1 MTLTKNILKLLL
13 NLKYTKIVSFEIP
26 DRIINFH
33 NKPFN
38 RKELHIRV
46 EPYKAKKCLCP
57 KCLKKCPGYDIKSV
71 NESSIRTVNLNGIPV
86 YLEYKPVRI
95 ECKEHGVLT
104 EYLPWSDGESRFSKD
119 FNNEVA
125 WMATHVS
132 KSALSEYFGIN
143 WRTVGNCIKAAHQRI
158 EPDVSKRLHSGLKRI
173 AVDETSSQK
182 GYKYIT
188 VVYDLDTN
196 QVVWVHD
203 KYGEK
208 IFRLF
213 CEELSQ
219 EERDNI
225 EIVAGDGARWI
236 DSCTKEFF
244 KNSYR
249 CLDPFHL
256 VEWANEAI
264 DKVRMNTVKKAND
277 EYKKTKLEY
286 EKQENDLKQK
296 VQDLTTKIKE
306 YEESLKLFPS
316 RGRPSIEKKEILDN
330 IESLKSKIYEIIPE
344 KEVKIGRPRL
354 IDLNDEHLNELDK
367 LKNRAEQIKGSRYA
381 LCKNPENRT
390 ENQSDMVSLIENSYP
405 DLYKAY
411 QLKESLRI
419 IIHMKDSELASYKL
433 KAWIEECGNSNLEP
447 MVKLSEKIN
456 RHFDNIIN
464 SITYGANSSKL
475 EATNTTIK
483 TLIKIARGF
492 RNIDNM
498 ISMIYLVCSSLVIP
512 LNNRPQISAE
522 EAKEIRDKANMQ
534 RRKREE
540 ISLQLLPN

>member
-13 NLKYTKIVSFEIP
+13 NLKYTKILSYETIDKP
-26 DRIINFH
+26 IKFH
-33 NKPFN
+33 NKSFV
-38 RKELHIRV
+38 RKELHIHV
-46 EPYKAKKCLCP
+46 EPYRSKKCLCP
-57 KCLKKCPGYDIKSV
+57 KCRNKCPKYDVKNSD
-71 NESSIRTVNLNGIPV
+71 ESSIRTVNLNGIPV
-86 YLEYKPVRI
+86 YLEYRPVRI
-95 ECKEHGVLT
+95 ECKKHGVLT
-104 EYLPWSDGESRFSKD
+104 EYLPWSDGNSRFSKD

-125 WMATHVS
+125 WMAIHVC
-132 KSALSEYFGIN
+132 KSALAEYFGIN
-143 WRTVGNCIKAAHQRI
+143 WRTVGNCIKAAHQRL

-203 KYGEK
+203 KHGEK

-213 CEELSQ
+213 CEELTK

-236 DSCTKEFF
+236 DTCTKEFF
-244 KNSYR
+244 KNACR

-277 EYKKTKLEY
+277 EYRKTKIEY
-286 EKQENDLKQK
+286 EKQENNLKQE
-296 VQDLTTKIKE
+296 VIDLTNKIKE
-306 YEESLKLFPS
+306 YEQLLKLYPS
-316 RGRPSIEKKEILDN
+316 RGRPSNKKKQILDN
-330 IESLKSKIYEIIPE
+330 IESLKLKIHEVIPK
-344 KEVKIGRPRL
+344 KETKIGRPRL
-354 IDLNDEHLNELDK
+354 IDLSDEHLNELDK
-367 LKNRAEQIKGSRYA
+367 LKCKAEQIKGSRYA

-390 ENQSDMVSLIENSYP
+390 ENQNDMICLIENSYP

-419 IIHMKDSELASYKL
+419 IIHMKDKELASYKL
-433 KAWIEECGNSNLEP
+433 KSWIEECGNSDLEP
-447 MVKLSEKIN
+447 MVALSEKIN

-512 LNNRPQISAE
+512 LNNRPQLSAD
-522 EAKEIRDKANMQ
+522 EAKTIRDKANMA
-534 RRKREE
+534 RRQREE
-540 ISLQLLPN
+540 MTLRFQPN

>member
-1 MTLTKNILKLLL
+1 MTLTKNILKILL
-13 NLKYTKIVSFEIP
+13 NLKHTKILYHETINK
-26 DRIINFH
+26 IIYFH
-33 NKPFN
+33 NKPFI
-38 RKELHIRV
+38 RKELHIHV
-46 EPYKAKKCLCP
+46 EPYKSKRYLCP
-57 KCLKKCPGYDIKSV
+57 KCRNKCPRYDVKNS

-86 YLEYKPVRI
+86 YLEYQPIRI

-104 EYLPWSDGESRFSKD
+104 EYLPWSDGNSRFSED

-125 WMATHVS
+125 WMATHVC
-132 KSALSEYFGIN
+132 KSALAEYFGIN
-143 WRTVGNCIKAAHQRI
+143 WRTVGNCIKAAHQRL

-182 GYKYIT
+182 GHKYIT

-196 QVVWVHD
+196 QVVWVHE
-203 KYGEK
+203 KHGEK

-213 CEELSQ
+213 CEELSE

-244 KNSYR
+244 KNACR

-256 VEWANEAI
+256 VEWTNEAI

-286 EKQENDLKQK
+286 EKQENELKQE
-296 VQDLTTKIKE
+296 VLDLTNKIKE
-306 YEESLKLFPS
+306 YEELLKSFPS
-316 RGRPSIEKKEILDN
+316 RGRPSNEKKEILDN
-330 IESLKSKIYEIIPE
+330 IKVLKLKIHEIVPE
-344 KEVKIGRPRL
+344 KETKMGRPRL
-354 IDLNDEHLNELDK
+354 IDLNDEHLNKLDEI
-367 LKNRAEQIKGSRYA
+367 KNKAEQIKGSRYA

-390 ENQSDMVSLIENSYP
+390 ENQNDMISLIENNYP

-419 IIHMKDSELASYKL
+419 IIHMKDDELASNKL
-433 KAWIEECGNSNLEP
+433 RSWIEECNNSNLEP

-512 LNNRPQISAE
+512 LNNRPQLSAE
-522 EAKEIRDKANMQ
+522 EAKVVRDKANMQ
-534 RRKREE
+534 RRQREE
-540 ISLQLLPN
+540 LSLQFQIN